1 MNRNHSTGRTCCAL
15 AALLLSVVSA
25 RAQQPAYDPHK
36 AFQEGDSNHDGSIEL
51 GEFHERLVNV
61 FYMGDRNKDGKLSKD
76 EYDAVVVIREEY
88 GDVDRDGDGMISQTE
103 FIRVR
108 LPLFKESDTNDDGK
122 LSEEEITAAYEARKQ

>member
-1 MNRNHSTGRTCCAL
+1 MSRKHSTRRACCAL
-15 AALLLSVVSA
+15 AALLLSAAGA

-36 AFQEGDSNHDGSIEL
+36 AFQEADTNHDGSIDL

-61 FYMGDRNKDGKLSKD
+61 FFLGDRNKDGKLSRD

-88 GDVDRDGDGMISQTE
+88 GDVDRDEDGMISQTE

-108 LPLFKESDTNDDGK
+108 LPLFKQSDTNDDGK
-122 LSEEEITAAYEARKQ
+122 LAEQEITAAYEVKK